1 MPSLPSQILPFLP
14 QAARKPLVS
23 LVLPYPPFRPP
34 LPLTTNTYQ
43 YLPVL
48 APVSNPSHT
57 LTQYTVKLMVTATLW
72 YTTLRRWWMMMRIM
86 LRVVVVTRQCDDGWY
101 QYRFNVPLQPR
112 IHPTSERRRRR
123 QSTQSGFVRHD
134 LYTYSHSHIWLSYG
148 DEKEGLGPR
157 QCPSR
162 P

>member
-1 MPSLPSQILPFLP
+1 MPCQTSNSTPGVRTRTRNKPEKRRQVYYYHALPQRYSWEYYHHQWSSPVSDWLHTNMPSLPSQILPFLP

-72 YTTLRRWWMMMRIM
+72 YTTSRR
-86 LRVVVVTRQCDDGWY
+86 
-101 QYRFNVPLQPR
+101 
-112 IHPTSERRRRR
+112 
-123 QSTQSGFVRHD
+123 
-134 LYTYSHSHIWLSYG
+134 
-148 DEKEGLGPR
+148 
-157 QCPSR
+157 
-162 P
+162 